1 MSISKLSFHYSF
13 ACGGWVQ
20 RAVIPI
26 TDRFMLLDKRNQNAI
41 RKMLEMPLEELE
53 TDSTSTIAKAKRFYQ
68 SCLNLTMEGEKVNL
82 AHLLSLIDKTGG
94 WHLTGKFHQ
103 EVNFD
108 ERVSSLVTI

>member
-1 MSISKLSFHYSF
+1 
-13 ACGGWVQ
+13 
-20 RAVIPI
+20 
-26 TDRFMLLDKRNQNAI
+26 MLLDKRNQNAI

-108 ERVSSLVTI
+108 ERVRSLVTI